1 MLFCRIAGKKRKK
14 KKSHRSQKRGE
25 KSNHLSRTREK
36 KTVANC
42 KKGKVSGQLQAQ
54 ENHSPIVCRAKS
66 ITNRKRGKTI
76 SHRSQALGLQ
86 VMNDNNWKL
95 MVFMRMC

>member
-1 MLFCRIAGKKRKK
+1 MTITDLKVSVVLSHSGHKNGKRKK
-14 KKSHRSQKRGE
+14 SPIAKAIT
-25 KSNHLSRTREK
+25 NPVREK
-36 KTVANC
+36 RKQSLTARRE
-42 KKGKVSGQLQAQ
+42 SQQAQ